1 MKKTPSYGII
11 KKTIGGIFMPREYRH
26 IKQYEK
32 EIFSLKEQGLT
43 HREIGEKLGFSRE
56 KIEDFFRR
64 YHRNQ
69 KKISSGISV
78 KPIGRPR
85 KDGVILPPSAQQL
98 SKLSQLKYELA
109 QKERCI
115 KYLKMENELMR
126 DFLSLTERK

>member
-1 MKKTPSYGII
+1 
-11 KKTIGGIFMPREYRH
+11 MPREYRH

-43 HREIGEKLGFSRE
+43 HREIGERLGFSRE

-85 KDGVILPPSAQQL
+85 KDGVILPPSAQHL

-115 KYLKMENELMR
+115 KNLKMENELMR